1 MIVRGDELCDKLL
14 IADSGTGVIE
24 VVVDDE
30 LEDPLLLL
38 LLLCVEDEPLEL
50 EEASAVVG
58 VVLASMLPAA
68 VDEDEF
74 EDNVEEAVEATVVEF
89 PEVLDTPV
97 AGVVE
102 ATPFVEEGDRVD
114 TAPFEEAEVLPE
126 VLCAAVLP
134 FVEPCI

>member
-1 MIVRGDELCDKLL
+1 LIVSGAELCDKLL

-24 VVVDDE
+24 VVEDDE
-30 LEDPLLLL
+30 LEDPPLL
-38 LLLCVEDEPLEL
+38 LLLCVEDELLEL

-68 VDEDEF
+68 VAEDAL

-102 ATPFVEEGDRVD
+102 ATPFVDEGDRVD

-134 FVEPCI
+134 LAEPCI